1 VVNPIFIPK
10 ITIFL
15 GGVSTIPFQWGLQCA
30 GTARF
35 IFLRRD
41 GLAVA
46 RSVARFVQAM
56 VAIHI
61 LMVTLWQ
68 IW

>member
-1 VVNPIFIPK
+1 
-10 ITIFL
+10 
-15 GGVSTIPFQWGLQCA
+15 
-30 GTARF
+30 
-35 IFLRRD
+35 
-41 GLAVA
+41 VA

>member
-1 VVNPIFIPK
+1 MGFH
-10 ITIFL
+10 
-15 GGVSTIPFQWGLQCA
+15 GA

-46 RSVARFVQAM
+46 RSVARFVQ
-56 VAIHI
+56 VGDGNHPYFDGYPLVNCHI
-61 LMVTLWQ
+61 TNWK
-68 IW
+68 ITIF